1 MGNVLIFGHKKPD
14 TDSVTSSI
22 ALAYLKNNLG
32 IKSKAM
38 ILDKINDETAF
49 VLNYFNVACPEYL
62 EDVKLQIKD
71 LDYYKN
77 CYVNE
82 NDSIHKV
89 FEYLNSKNITGV
101 PVVDNNQK
109 LKGLL
114 TSKIIISELINNN
127 INKLNTSYNNIL
139 EVLKGRQI
147 LKFDDE
153 ISGNIQAEA
162 DSNVSE
168 TILNNLRFDN
178 NTILIIGDRED
189 IVSEAIKIGIKLL
202 VIVGNKKIKPD
213 CLLLAKENNIN
224 IISTPYDT
232 FYTCKLIGLSNYCK
246 NLAQNLRNISFN
258 ENDYYDDFKKI
269 CSKLGFN
276 NFPVID
282 NSLKCLGLVRITD
295 IKKLKKKQ
303 VILVDHN
310 EVNQSV
316 EGLDEANILEI
327 IDHHKIGTLTTNMP
341 INFRN
346 MTVGSTNTI
355 IYLLFNE
362 TNVAIPPHIA
372 GLMLSGII
380 SDTLKFTS
388 PTTTPYD
395 RIVASHLAEIAS
407 IDIDNYSN
415 EMFKAGTNFKDKTIK
430 EIIEYDIK
438 TYDYLDSKI
447 SISQILTLNSE
458 QIITNKEKY
467 VEALNNMSNDKE
479 YPLCILCITDIIKS
493 GSYIF
498 FNENSKNLIG
508 DLFDSEGCFIKGC
521 LSRKKQLVPMIMN
534 EIR

>member
-1 MGNVLIFGHKKPD
+1 MGNILIFGHKKPD

-22 ALAYLKNNLG
+22 ALAYLKNSLG

-38 ILDKINDETAF
+38 ILDKINDETSF

-82 NDSIHKV
+82 NSSIHKV
-89 FEYLNSKNITGV
+89 FEYLNKKNITGV

-127 INKLNTSYNNIL
+127 IDKLNTSYDNIL
-139 EVLKGRQI
+139 ETLNGSQI
-147 LKFDDE
+147 LKFDNE
-153 ISGNIQAEA
+153 IKGNILAA
-162 DSNVSE
+162 SYKST
-168 TILNNLRFDN
+168 TILNDLRFDN
-178 NTILIIGDRED
+178 NTVLIVGDRES
-189 IVSEAIKIGIKLL
+189 IITSAINMGVKLL
-202 VIVGNKKIKPD
+202 VIVGNKKISDKN
-213 CLLLAKENNIN
+213 LLLAKENSVN

-232 FYTCKLIGLSNYCK
+232 FHTCKLIGLSNYCK
-246 NLAQNLRNISFN
+246 NLIKNLRNVSFN

-276 NFPVID
+276 NFPVVD
-282 NSLKCLGLVRITD
+282 NNLKCLGLVRITD
-295 IKKLKKKQ
+295 IKNLNKKQ

-310 EVNQSV
+310 EESQSV
-316 EGLDEANILEI
+316 EGLEEANILEI
-327 IDHHKIGTLTTNMP
+327 IDHHKIGALTTNMP

-355 IYLLFNE
+355 IYSLFSENHIK
-362 TNVAIPPHIA
+362 IPPHIA

-388 PTTTPYD
+388 PTTTDYD
-395 RIVASHLAEIAS
+395 RFISFDLANTAGV
-407 IDIDNYSN
+407 DIDSYSN
-415 EMFKAGTNFKDKTIK
+415 EMFKAGTNLKDKTIK
-430 EIIEYDIK
+430 EIIEYDVK

-447 SISQILTLNSE
+447 SISQVITLNSE
-458 QIITNKEKY
+458 QIINNKDKY
-467 VEALNNMSNDKE
+467 IEYLNEMSKNKD
-479 YPLCILCITDIIKS
+479 YPLCILCVTDIIKS

-498 FNENSKNLIG
+498 FNENSKNLIS
-508 DLFDSEGCFIKGC
+508 DLFTYEGCFINGC